1 MASIVAG
8 VIMSMS
14 IKGIAWGGSSVERF
28 AAGYRRKRYARRSD
42 FSVKVAAKEPSWRV
56 RAGSLAGSSYE

>member
-1 MASIVAG
+1 VASIVAG

-42 FSVKVAAKEPSWRV
+42 FSVKVAAKEPS
-56 RAGSLAGSSYE
+56 